1 MPPQKTNR
9 VTWRLVGGA
18 GLGAILSILYFF
30 APTEYPFYPRCL
42 LHSMTGLSCPGCGS
56 LRAMHKLLHGEVAAA
71 FQFNPLFLVSLPI
84 VACALLAQVVRFRT
98 GRIMFASFQ
107 RPVWIWLLLAIILA
121 FGILRN
127 VPMRS
132 LLNV

>member
-1 MPPQKTNR
+1 MEAQGTKRIVWVLTGG
-9 VTWRLVGGA
+9 VAAGTLLVM
-18 GLGAILSILYFF
+18 LYFF

-56 LRAMHKLLHGEVAAA
+56 LRAIHKLLHGDVAAA
-71 FQFNPLFLVSLPI
+71 FRFNPLFLLSLPI